1 MAKLISLYRDDGQNP
16 LGKRELPLPFDE
28 NIAMVMKLPELN
40 LNRLPSCL
48 KSSEMELF
56 LNKWKLLTA
65 TELNQ
70 SMRVTNTEVFQLI
83 GQNVP
88 CVGCRRSVER
98 LFHKLMESGQGALY
112 PISLNENGILELD
125 PGVVAKQE
133 ISNLFILLKYYGSRL
148 STMVESISSKSR
160 QTRRCPLH
168 SLDAHR
174 ARPTGLQWQ
183 PLWDSMAQECREEL
197 TLVEADTLL
206 DTLEAYLQKHR
217 FCPECRLKVLRAYS
231 LLVGEVE
238 PSEEKGYKPLLFL
251 GLKCCPAE
259 KHIHVQCNTDL
270 ISLLIAR
277 AEPELVGSSRRE
289 RHAKTME
296 VAQEEV
302 VTCVGICL
310 LERLQRLAQRLREEE
325 QMVDMLQF
333 ASLQAMRRSFEMA
346 VESKRGVSQL
356 ELLCEELSREEAAQ
370 KQRKELKKL
379 RRKKRRGKKET
390 LTNANSEPMND
401 LHSLVDDKVDDDND
415 DDHDDESVKISTCLC
430 DFTDEKFKS
439 KSSTKN
445 RVNNN
450 NDNWPTSPSPI
461 QSRDCS
467 CYCSSSCS
475 CSSITKHSASSQ
487 SLKCKDGSL
496 KYPQDSGYCTTN
508 SSNLTTPEGSDVAC
522 TEGLCNHSSGS
533 PVQGQSGSNLL
544 PEGHDLSDLYPPTN
558 GHQCDYNRHEEGFS
572 VNNKQ
577 IACPLHFKLREN
589 CCSGR
594 SLQQML
600 EEWRMDSDEDGDNE
614 ESSYIPVEEVQAFRK
629 QQQHYNE
636 QRLQLRNDLRLK
648 FDRLCGRV
656 PNI

>member
-16 LGKRELPLPFDE
+16 LGKRELPLPLDE

-40 LNRLPSCL
+40 FTRLPFSL

-56 LNKWKLLTA
+56 LNKWKSLTT

-70 SMRVTNTEVFQLI
+70 SMKVTNTEVFQLI
-83 GQNVP
+83 GQIVP

-98 LFHKLMESGQGALY
+98 LFHELVESGQRALY
-112 PISLNENGILELD
+112 PVSVNENGILGLD
-125 PGVVAKQE
+125 PEVIAKQE
-133 ISNLFILLKYYGSRL
+133 ISNLFILLNYYGSRL
-148 STMVESISSKSR
+148 STMVESILSKSR

-174 ARPTGLQWQ
+174 ARPTGLQWR

-325 QMVDMLQF
+325 QMVNMLQF

-390 LTNANSEPMND
+390 TTNANSELMND

-415 DDHDDESVKISTCLC
+415 DDHDDESVKMSTCLC

-439 KSSTKN
+439 TSSTKN

-461 QSRDCS
+461 QSRNS
-467 CYCSSSCS
+467 CYCSSSS

-487 SLKCKDGSL
+487 SLKCKNGSL
-496 KYPQDSGYCTTN
+496 KYPQDSGYCSTN

-522 TEGLCNHSSGS
+522 TEGLCNHSTGS
-533 PVQGQSGSNLL
+533 PVQCPSGPNLL
-544 PEGHDLSDLYPPTN
+544 AEGHDLPDLCLSTN
-558 GHQCDYNRHEEGFS
+558 GPQCDYNRHEENCS
-572 VNNKQ
+572 VNDKQ
-577 IACPLHFKLREN
+577 QSCPLHFKLREN
-589 CCSGR
+589 CCGGR

-600 EEWRMDSDEDGDNE
+600 EEWRMDSDEDDDDE

-656 PNI
+656 PNV